1 MESMKLRT
9 LNVLLI
15 DDHAVVREG
24 LQSILEATGEIAC
37 TQRQS
42 AEEAIELIAGSAPLD
57 VVLLDISLSGMSGL
71 DAIAEIHKLRPKL
84 PVVLISML
92 PEEQYARRALRLG
105 AAGYLCKNTAS
116 AEVVRAV
123 QTAVQGEI
131 YLSHSVTQ
139 QVARGGDEAQP
150 HPLHESLSNREFM
163 ILRLIGEGKP
173 VGEIARQLNLSVKTV
188 STYRSRILD
197 KMKMSN
203 NYEIVRYALQEGLIE

>member
-1 MESMKLRT
+1 MSLRP

-24 LQSILEATGEIAC
+24 LQSILEATGEIVC

-42 AEEAIELIAGSAPLD
+42 AEEAIALIASSAPLD

-71 DAIAEIHKLRPKL
+71 DALADMHKLRPNL
-84 PVVLISML
+84 PVVLVSML

-105 AAGYLCKNTAS
+105 AAGYLCKNTVS
-116 AEVVRAV
+116 TEVLRAV
-123 QTAVQGEI
+123 QTVARGEI
-131 YLSHSVTQ
+131 YLSHFVTQ
-139 QVARGGDEAQP
+139 QVARSGDEAQP
-150 HPLHESLSNREFM
+150 RPLHETLSNREFM

-173 VGEIARQLNLSVKTV
+173 VGVIARQLNLSVKTV
-188 STYRSRILD
+188 STYRTRILD

-203 NYEIVRYALQEGLIE
+203 NYEIIRYALQEGLIE

>member
-1 MESMKLRT
+1 MNQRP

-24 LQSILEATGEIAC
+24 LQSILEATGEIIC
-37 TQRQS
+37 TQHQS
-42 AEEAIELIAGSAPLD
+42 AEDAIDLIAGTVPFD
-57 VVLLDISLSGMSGL
+57 VVLLDISLSGMNGL
-71 DAIAEIHKLRPKL
+71 DALVEIHKLRPNL
-84 PVVLISML
+84 PVVLVSML

-116 AEVVRAV
+116 SEVVRAV
-123 QTAVQGEI
+123 HAAARGEI

-139 QVARGGDEAQP
+139 QVVRNGDPVQP
-150 HPLHESLSNREFM
+150 PPPLHESLSNREFM

-188 STYRSRILD
+188 STYRTRILD

-203 NYEIVRYALQEGLIE
+203 NYEIIRYALQEGLIE